1 MWGRLRGMLTT
12 FFIAFREFLEAFLII
27 GVFLGLSKKLKIKK
41 EKEIFIAAFIGIL
54 FNLIL
59 NLLTFTLGSK
69 AGVILNEKNSE
80 ILEGYLYFF
89 SGFFLAYVVV
99 YLHQLF
105 HRNQSKD
112 ILLSHEKIK
121 KNIFDFSLF
130 LTIFFLVAREG
141 FEIALFSA
149 TTSLFSKF
157 IENLIGLMA
166 GFLLSLSLSFL
177 VFLGLLKF
185 SLRKIFK
192 TTEFFIVLLGGVF
205 VKNGIKELVEI
216 YFDVNL
222 SKIIPLNL
230 SFLPSKETFFGHFFN
245 SFFGLEKN
253 FSFVYL
259 LVIFFYFFVVFKLL
273 FKR

>member
-1 MWGRLRGMLTT
+1 MLTT
-12 FFIAFREFLEAFLII
+12 FFIAFREFLEAFLIT

-41 EKEIFIAAFIGIL
+41 EKEIIFPALLGII

-59 NLLTFTLGSK
+59 AFVVFNLGSK
-69 AGVILNEKNSE
+69 AGKVLTHENSE
-80 ILEGYLYFF
+80 LLEGYLYLF

-105 HRNQSKD
+105 HKNQSKH

-141 FEIALFSA
+141 FEIALFTA

-185 SLRKIFK
+185 SLQKIFK
-192 TTEFFIVLLGGVF
+192 ATEFFIILLGGVF
-205 VKNGIKELVEI
+205 VKNGVKELTEI

-222 SKIIPLNL
+222 SKILPLNL

-253 FSFVYL
+253 FSLVYL
-259 LVIFFYFFVVFKLL
+259 LIIVFYFLAVFKLL

>member
-1 MWGRLRGMLTT
+1 MLTT

-41 EKEIFIAAFIGIL
+41 EKEIIFAALLGIV

-59 NLLTFTLGSK
+59 TFIVFNLGSK
-69 AGVILNEKNSE
+69 AGQILTHKNSE
-80 ILEGYLYFF
+80 ILEGYLYLF
-89 SGFFLAYVVV
+89 SGFFLTYVVV

-105 HRNQSKD
+105 HKNQSKD

-130 LTIFFLVAREG
+130 LTIFFLVTREG

-157 IENLIGLMA
+157 IENFLGLLS
-166 GFLLSLSLSFL
+166 GFLLSLLLSIL
-177 VFLGLLKF
+177 VFLGFLKF
-185 SLRKIFK
+185 SLQKIFK

-205 VKNGIKELVEI
+205 VKNGIKELAEI
-216 YFDVNL
+216 YFDLNL
-222 SKIIPLNL
+222 SKILPLNL
-230 SFLPSKETFFGHFFN
+230 SILPSKETFFGHFFN

-259 LVIFFYFFVVFKLL
+259 LIIVFYFFIINKLL
-273 FKR
+273 FKK

>member
-1 MWGRLRGMLTT
+1 MLTT
-12 FFIAFREFLEAFLII
+12 FFIAFREFLETFLII

-41 EKEIFIAAFIGIL
+41 EKEILVAAIIGVI

-59 NLLTFTLGSK
+59 SLSSFILGSK
-69 AGVILNEKNSE
+69 TSLVLNKRNSE
-80 ILEGYLYFF
+80 ILEGYLYLF

-105 HRNQSKD
+105 NRTQSKD
-112 ILLSHEKIK
+112 ILLLHEKIK

-141 FEIALFSA
+141 FEIALFTA

-166 GFLLSLSLSFL
+166 GFFLSLSLSFL

-205 VKNGIKELVEI
+205 VKNGVKELAEI
-216 YFDVNL
+216 YFDINL
-222 SKIIPLNL
+222 SKILPLNL
-230 SFLPSKETFFGHFFN
+230 NFLPSKNTFFGHFLN

-253 FSFVYL
+253 FSLIYFLIIGFY
-259 LVIFFYFFVVFKLL
+259 IFTFKFLL
-273 FKR
+273 FKENK